1 MSPILLAA
9 ALAIWLESGKPVL
22 FRQVRVGRGFE
33 RFQILKFR
41 TMLARSAGPLIT
53 VHGDSRI
60 TRIGGFLRI
69 TKLDEIP
76 QFWNVL
82 RGEMSI
88 VGPRPEVPEYVEL
101 FKHRYKGILTM
112 RPGITDLASLHF
124 HNEESILGNS
134 PDPMREYR
142 NRILPRKLDLAEQYL
157 RERNLLFDLAI
168 IARTVFL
175 IVFRH
180 KPATSR

>member
-1 MSPILLAA
+1 MPWRFPRHLLPSPKEKPIKRFVDILISILVLLLMSPILLAA

-69 TKLDEIP
+69 TKLDEI
-76 QFWNVL
+76 
-82 RGEMSI
+82 
-88 VGPRPEVPEYVEL
+88 
-101 FKHRYKGILTM
+101 
-112 RPGITDLASLHF
+112 
-124 HNEESILGNS
+124 
-134 PDPMREYR
+134 
-142 NRILPRKLDLAEQYL
+142 
-157 RERNLLFDLAI
+157 
-168 IARTVFL
+168 
-175 IVFRH
+175 
-180 KPATSR
+180 